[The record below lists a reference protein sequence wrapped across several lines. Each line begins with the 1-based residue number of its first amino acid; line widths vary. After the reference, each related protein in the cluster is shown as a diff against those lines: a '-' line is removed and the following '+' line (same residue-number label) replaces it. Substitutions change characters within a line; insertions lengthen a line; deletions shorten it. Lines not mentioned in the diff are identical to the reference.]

1 MLAREDEPCLHRLS
15 ATLKLV
21 LLRRL
26 TGDQLGVTGLE
37 TTIILVVF
45 VVVASVFTFTILS
58 TGLFST
64 GLGKETV
71 YAGLNEASTSL
82 GRRR

>member
-1 MLAREDEPCLHRLS
+1 M
-15 ATLKLV
+15 
-21 LLRRL
+21 
-26 TGDQLGVTGLE
+26 GVTGLE